1 MLRQRRPHVADII
14 AKTLTPTSA
23 TCILVEGIIHSM
35 QPVKLGARPWCYAT
49 AGLFGLM
56 VAGACACAQT
66 VETPQETN
74 DRIKALS
81 ALARYIPHDYII
93 GSGDTI
99 GIDVYDVKELS
110 RDVRVSQ
117 TGTIGLPLIPVRL
130 QVKGL
135 TETQAEQKI
144 AEVLEANGL
153 VSHPEVSV
161 SVKDR
166 KSKPITVVGAV
177 PHPMVYQAE
186 RPVTL
191 LEVLAEAGGV
201 SADAGD
207 TAIVTRPISAPAD
220 TSLAPANSN
229 EDVIPPSGQD
239 VIPPPTSPSTNND
252 APVSGGS
259 AVGPRQAVTGTS
271 PVIPAPN
278 ANFPSAEVA
287 AKDVPMPTMPPALSN
302 TLTVNLNQLME
313 SGDPVN
319 NIILQ
324 AGDIVTVPHAGIV
337 YVIGAVGRPGG
348 YVLANDR
355 AQMTTLK
362 MLALTGGL
370 NLTAKSDRAVIIRRD
385 RQGQQHE
392 QVVDLKKIVERKAED
407 VRLEASDIL
416 YVPDSRAKKVLYK
429 AGEAAIGIG
438 TGVALY
444 RVAYR

>member
-1 MLRQRRPHVADII
+1 
-14 AKTLTPTSA
+14 
-23 TCILVEGIIHSM
+23 M
-35 QPVKLGARPWCYAT
+35 QPVKLGARLWCLRAT
-49 AGLFGLM
+49 AGLLGLM
-56 VAGACACAQT
+56 AAGACTCAQT
-66 VETPQETN
+66 VIGTPQEMN

-81 ALARYIPHDYII
+81 ASARYQPHDYII

-99 GIDVYDVKELS
+99 NIEVYDVKELS
-110 RDVRVSQ
+110 REVRVSQ

-144 AEVLEANGL
+144 AEVLQANGL

-161 SVKDR
+161 SVRVR

-177 PHPMVYQAE
+177 GHQMVYQAE

-201 SADAGD
+201 SVDAGD
-207 TAIVTRPISAPAD
+207 TAIVTRPTSEPVD
-220 TSLAPANSN
+220 TSQAPTSGN
-229 EDVIPPSGQD
+229 EDVTPSSVQDVIPPS
-239 VIPPPTSPSTNND
+239 PSANNS
-252 APVSGGS
+252 APAAGGS
-259 AVGPRQAVTGTS
+259 AIDSSQAVSSTA
-271 PVIPAPN
+271 PVTPTPN
-278 ANFPSAEVA
+278 SNFPSAEVA
-287 AKDVPMPTMPPALSN
+287 AKDAPVPTMPPALSN
-302 TLTVNLNQLME
+302 TITVNLNQLME

-337 YVIGAVGRPGG
+337 YVMGAVGRPGG
-348 YVLANDR
+348 FVLANDR

-362 MLALTGGL
+362 MLALAGGL
-370 NLTAKSDRAVIIRRD
+370 NRTAKSNHAVIIRRD
-385 RQGQQHE
+385 RQGLQHE
-392 QVVDLKKIVERKAED
+392 QTVDLQKVVERKAED

-416 YVPDSRAKKVLYK
+416 YVPDSNAKKALYR
-429 AGEAAIGIG
+429 AGEIALGVG

-444 RVAYR
+444 KVAYR